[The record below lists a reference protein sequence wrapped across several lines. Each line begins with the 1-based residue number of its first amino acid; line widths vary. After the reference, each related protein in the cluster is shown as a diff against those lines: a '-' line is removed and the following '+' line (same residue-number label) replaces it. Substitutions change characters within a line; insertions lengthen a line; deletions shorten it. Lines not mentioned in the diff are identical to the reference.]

1 MATTDIVVWLIVQAY
16 PVSSPASFLGFY
28 TVNFRYFCCKDV
40 VVSDV
45 LAGKAERNF
54 VHKFSRIV
62 NFRFRRLMQKC
73 MYKNYSYF
81 IMTEEHKNPTNVN
94 SNFKKISP
102 SGTLVISV

>member
-54 VHKFSRIV
+54 VHKFSRIA
-62 NFRFRRLMQKC
+62 NFRFRQLMQKC
-73 MYKNYSYF
+73 MY

-102 SGTLVISV
+102 SGTLAISV